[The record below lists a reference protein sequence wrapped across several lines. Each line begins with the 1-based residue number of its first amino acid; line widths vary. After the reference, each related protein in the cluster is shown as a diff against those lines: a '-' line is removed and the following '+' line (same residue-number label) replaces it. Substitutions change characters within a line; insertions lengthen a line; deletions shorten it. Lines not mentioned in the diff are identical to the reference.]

1 MIKKTQG
8 TVHGN
13 TIQLAE
19 HLGLPDGE
27 QVEVTIRQ
35 TRQSHKQQWGEGLR
49 RCAGALADTAGLD
62 EDIEQIL
69 RERKTAMFREVRE

>member
-8 TVHGN
+8 KVHGN
-13 TIQLAE
+13 TIELAE
-19 HLGLPDGE
+19 NLGLPDGE

-35 TRQSHKQQWGEGLR
+35 THQSQKHEWGEGLR
-49 RCAGALADTAGLD
+49 RCVGALANIPGLD

-69 RERKTAMFREVRE
+69 RERKTATFREVRG